1 MHQFYLPHLNHH
13 IYLTSDMSIMK
24 ELPMQLTNNTAKR
37 MQVKDIFHFEK
48 LVACS
53 FYKISLLMLDT
64 NTKRT

>member
-1 MHQFYLPHLNHH
+1 
-13 IYLTSDMSIMK
+13 
-24 ELPMQLTNNTAKR
+24 MQLTNNTAKS